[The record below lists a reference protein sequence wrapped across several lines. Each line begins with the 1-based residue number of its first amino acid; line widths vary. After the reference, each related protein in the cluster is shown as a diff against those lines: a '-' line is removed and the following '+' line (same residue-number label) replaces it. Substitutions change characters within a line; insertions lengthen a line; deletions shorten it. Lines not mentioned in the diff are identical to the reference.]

1 MTKKKIRFSP
11 TNNSKVTF
19 EGNKYT
25 NTFEFP
31 IFGGKSVGLYWQ
43 SKSMRRFKD
52 NYLWDG
58 SKKFCHK

>member
-31 IFGGKSVGLYWQ
+31 IFGGEYWYRIVLAVQ
-43 SKSMRRFKD
+43 KYASF
-52 NYLWDG
+52 
-58 SKKFCHK
+58 